1 MSANSIATNYEKV
14 ERELIH
20 TWQPL
25 AAIAY
30 RADLPIRTCEAI
42 LVDMYNKGL
51 VKCSRV
57 RIDGHNK
64 VHLFKKVQIM
74 KVMGIHMVVDT
85 SQQEHADAST

>member
-1 MSANSIATNYEKV
+1 MNLSISNYDKV
-14 ERELIH
+14 EKELIY

-30 RADLPIRTCEAI
+30 RADLPIRTCETI
-42 LVDMYNKGL
+42 LVDMYNRGL

-64 VHLFKKVQIM
+64 VHLFKKVQMM
-74 KVMGIHMVVDT
+74 KVMGIHTVIDT
-85 SQQEHADAST
+85 SHQEHADA